1 MGIPC
6 LLESMKTDISIM
18 GEFMDNKVVFLMKAE
33 KAVFK
38 AAKSI
43 NQHIDRGD
51 FRPDE
56 GRVEAALKFHDDLK
70 VLAKEDAQ
78 AKELL
83 KRFDEVAESKEN
95 GWRSRIGKV
104 TRLVFGEDEAN
115 QNDPRY
121 LNVSAYKLTTRV
133 CRKGFYLSPE
143 GKTVEL
149 LSPEELIAATTYY
162 TDPGKVDDFP
172 VVGETQIEVVNE
184 DCIKVAERLVV
195 AGENPLLL
203 NMASNR
209 RPGGGVMTGSNA
221 QEETIFRRSTA
232 HLSLYQFH
240 EELAQ
245 RFGIARS
252 VHYYPMKRNTG
263 GIYSGK
269 VMFFREGQDEGYK
282 FREEPFVCSMVTV
295 AAEINKDREALRLP
309 FWMVQVQKD
318 KIRTI
323 LRIGLLNGHTTII
336 LGAFGCGAYSNPPEH
351 IAELFHQV
359 FEEDEFKNKYKKI
372 VFAIFDDANAYRA
385 HNPDGNYLPFVRE
398 FGKVASK

>member
-1 MGIPC
+1 
-6 LLESMKTDISIM
+6 
-18 GEFMDNKVVFLMKAE
+18 MKAE

-56 GRVEAALKFHDDLK
+56 GRVEAVLKFHDELK
-70 VLAKEDAQ
+70 KYAKDDAQ

-83 KRFDEVAESKEN
+83 RRFDEVAESKRS
-95 GWRSRIGKV
+95 GWKVRIGKV
-104 TRLVFGEDEAN
+104 TRLIFGEDEAN

-143 GKTVEL
+143 GRTVEL
-149 LSPEELIAATTYY
+149 LSPEESIANTIYY
-162 TDPGKVDDFP
+162 TDPGSADGVP
-172 VVGETQIEVVNE
+172 IVGETQIEVLNE
-184 DCIKVAERLVV
+184 DCIQVAERLVA
-195 AGENPLLL
+195 AGENPVLL

-209 RPGGGVMTGSNA
+209 RPGGGVMTGANA

-245 RFGIARS
+245 RFGIQRS

-269 VMFFREGQDEGYK
+269 VMFFRAGQDEGYK
-282 FREEPFVCSMVTV
+282 FLEKPFVCSLVTV

-323 LRIGLLNGHTTII
+323 LRIGLLNGHTTFV
-336 LGAFGCGAYSNPPEH
+336 LGAFGCGAYSNPPEQ

-359 FEEDEFKNKYKKI
+359 FEEDEFKNKCRKI
-372 VFAIFDDANAYRA
+372 IFAILDDANSHKP

-398 FGKVASK
+398 FATQND